1 MEFGG
6 FQSAALPSLF
16 GFRRICNPPLCL
28 PYLGFGGFV
37 IRRIAIPY
45 FLTLNL

>member
-6 FQSAALPSLF
+6 FA
-16 GFRRICNPPLCL
+16 
-28 PYLGFGGFV
+28 
-37 IRRIAIPY
+37 IRRIALGLGGFAIRRLAIPY

>member
-6 FQSAALPSLF
+6 LAI
-16 GFRRICNPPLCL
+16 RRFAI
-28 PYLGFGGFV
+28 PYLGLGGFA

>member
-6 FQSAALPSLF
+6 FA
-16 GFRRICNPPLCL
+16 
-28 PYLGFGGFV
+28 
-37 IRRIAIPY
+37 IRRIVLGLGGFAIRRFAIPY

>member
-1 MEFGG
+1 MLNPMEFSG
-6 FQSAALPSLF
+6 FVI
-16 GFRRICNPPLCL
+16 RRFAI
-28 PYLGFGGFV
+28 PYLGVGGFA

>member
-6 FQSAALPSLF
+6 FA
-16 GFRRICNPPLCL
+16 
-28 PYLGFGGFV
+28 
-37 IRRIAIPY
+37 IRRIALGLGGFAIHRLAIPY

>member
-6 FQSAALPSLF
+6 FVIHRIVLGVG
-16 GFRRICNPPLCL
+16 GFAIRRFAI
-28 PYLGFGGFV
+28 PYLGLGGFA